1 MGYRLVSYGRCDGI
15 GRIAV
20 TLFGIWLVGI
30 APGMSLAAD
39 LQAGVAVVDITPL
52 LGYRMA
58 GYFRERLNTGT
69 HDPLQA
75 KALVLRQGDDH
86 AALVFCDLVGI
97 SRDVSERARKLAA
110 KKTGI
115 PAANILIAATHS
127 HTGPLYAGAL
137 RQYFHDQAIVAKGI
151 DPFEKIDYAAV
162 LAEKIAEA
170 IDKAQKSARAV
181 ALLSGVT
188 RQEGLSFNRRFH
200 TKDGTVLFNPGKL
213 NPNIVRPAG
222 PIDPDVGLLQLR
234 GGDKELA
241 LLTVFAL
248 HLDTVGGTEYS
259 ADYPFYLERK
269 LRPLLGEGGV
279 SLFGA
284 GTCGDIN
291 HIDVSKKDLQSG
303 QFEAERIGTALG
315 ETVRAALPMQRPQRS
330 PRLAV
335 RQAIVQ
341 APLQK
346 FSPEAI
352 AQARKDMAKIGTRDL
367 TFLKQVEAYKIT
379 SLQMLPGDTLPMEV
393 QVFRLS
399 DEVALVGLP
408 GEIFVDLGL
417 AIKKASPFP
426 VTLVI
431 ELCNDAPGYVPTIKA
446 FKEGSYETINSRIQP
461 GGGEKLV
468 ETATRL
474 LKELA
479 EPRRP

>member
-1 MGYRLVSYGRCDGI
+1 MRLTLLVFLVVTIVSM
-15 GRIAV
+15 AV
-20 TLFGIWLVGI
+20 T
-30 APGMSLAAD
+30 APLSAAE
-39 LQAGVAVVDITPL
+39 LQAGAAVVDITPPK
-52 LGYRMA
+52 GYRMA

-75 KALVLRQGDDH
+75 KALYLRQGDEQ

-97 SRDVSERARKLAA
+97 ARAVSSRARELAA
-110 KKTGI
+110 KKTSI

-127 HTGPLYAGAL
+127 HTGPLYMGAL
-137 RQYFHDQAIVAKGI
+137 RQYFHEQTVAAKGE
-151 DPFEKIDYAAV
+151 DPSEKIDYPAV
-162 LAEKIAEA
+162 LAERLADA
-170 IDKAQKSARAV
+170 IDKAKKSARPITLDAGM
-181 ALLSGVT
+181 A

-200 TKDGTVLFNPGKL
+200 MKDGTVRFNPGKL
-213 NPNIVRPAG
+213 NPNIVRTAG
-222 PIDPDVGLLQLR
+222 PIDPDVGLLRLR
-234 GGDKELA
+234 NGDKDLA

-269 LRPLLGEGGV
+269 LRPVLGTEGV

-291 HIDVSKKDLQSG
+291 HIDVSNNAPQKGHL
-303 QFEAERIGTALG
+303 EAARIGSTLG
-315 ETVRAALPMQRPQRS
+315 DTVQKALPKLSPVRS

-335 RQAIVQ
+335 RRTIVQ

-346 FSPEAI
+346 YSAEAI

-367 TFLKQVEAYKIT
+367 PFLKQVETYKIV
-379 SLQMLPGDTLPMEV
+379 SLQMLSAPTLPMEV

-399 DEVALVGLP
+399 DDVALVGLP

-417 AIKKASPFP
+417 AIKKASPFRT
-426 VTLVI
+426 TLIV
-431 ELCNDAPGYVPTIKA
+431 ELCNDAPGYVPTVKA
-446 FKEGSYETINSRIQP
+446 FKEGSYETVNSRVQS

-468 ETATRL
+468 EAATRL
-474 LKELA
+474 LKELGDSRH
-479 EPRRP
+479 P

>member
-1 MGYRLVSYGRCDGI
+1 MQRFLFVLLGVVLAGTVEAARLPAAELHAGI
-15 GRIAV
+15 
-20 TLFGIWLVGI
+20 
-30 APGMSLAAD
+30 
-39 LQAGVAVVDITPL
+39 AVVDITPPQ
-52 LGYRMA
+52 GYRMA

-75 KALVLRQGDDH
+75 KALVLRQGDEQ

-97 SRDVSERARKLAA
+97 AREVSGRARELAA
-110 KKTGI
+110 KKTSI
-115 PAANILIAATHS
+115 PASNILIAATHS
-127 HTGPLYAGAL
+127 HTGPLYMGAL
-137 RQYFHDQAIVAKGI
+137 RQYFHDQAVAAKGE
-151 DPFEKIDYAAV
+151 DPHEKIDYPAA
-162 LAEKIAEA
+162 LIKKIAEA
-170 IDKAQKSARAV
+170 IDKAHKSARPVDLA
-181 ALLSGVT
+181 AGMA

-200 TKDGTVLFNPGKL
+200 MKDGSVQFNPGKL

-222 PIDPDVGLLQLR
+222 PIDPDVGLLRLR
-234 GGDKELA
+234 SGDKDLA

-269 LRPLLGEGGV
+269 LRPVLGAEGV

-291 HIDVSKKDLQSG
+291 HIDVSKKDPQKG
-303 QFEAERIGTALG
+303 QLEAARIGSALG
-315 ETVRAALPMQRPQRS
+315 DTVREALPKLRPQRS

-335 RQAIVQ
+335 RRAIVP

-346 FSPEAI
+346 YGAEAI

-367 TFLKQVEAYKIT
+367 PFLKQVEAYKIV
-379 SLQMLPGDTLPMEV
+379 SLQMLRGETLPMEV

-399 DEVALVGLP
+399 EDVAIVGLP

-426 VTLVI
+426 VTLVV
-431 ELCNDAPGYVPTIKA
+431 ELCNDAPGYVPTVKA
-446 FKEGSYETINSRIQP
+446 FKEGSYETVNSRIQP

-468 ETATRL
+468 ESATRL
-474 LKELA
+474 LKELGDSRH
-479 EPRRP
+479 P

>member
-1 MGYRLVSYGRCDGI
+1 MLRTSL
-15 GRIAV
+15 A
-20 TLFGIWLVGI
+20 LFGIWLMGM
-30 APGMSLAAD
+30 APALRLYAEE
-39 LQAGVAVVDITPL
+39 LQAGVAVVDITPPA
-52 LGYRMA
+52 GYRMA
-58 GYFRERLNTGT
+58 GYFNERLNTGT

-75 KALVLRQGDDH
+75 KALVLRQGDGR

-97 SRDVSERARKLAA
+97 SRQVSDHARELAA

-115 PAANILIAATHS
+115 SKANILIAAAHS

-137 RQYFHDQAIVAKGI
+137 RQYFHDRAIADKGT
-151 DPFEKIDYAAV
+151 DPHEKIDYAAA
-162 LAEKIAEA
+162 LAAKIAEA
-170 IDKAQKSARAV
+170 IDKAASSVRPIALSAGV
-181 ALLSGVT
+181 A
-188 RQEGLSFNRRFH
+188 RQERLSFNRRFH
-200 TKDGTVLFNPGKL
+200 MKDGTVRFNPGKL

-222 PIDPDVGLLQLR
+222 PIDPDVGLLR
-234 GGDKELA
+234 FRAGDKDLA

-259 ADYPFYLERK
+259 ADFPFHLERK
-269 LRPLLGEGGV
+269 LRSVLDTEGV

-291 HIDVSKKDLQSG
+291 HINVSNKDPQKG
-303 QFEAERIGTALG
+303 QLEAGRIGTALG
-315 ETVRAALPMQRPQRS
+315 ETVQEALPKLHPQRS
-330 PRLAV
+330 PSLAV
-335 RQAIVQ
+335 HRTIVS

-346 FSPEAI
+346 YSAEVI

-367 TFLKQVEAYKIT
+367 PFLKQVETYKIM
-379 SLQMLPGDTLPMEV
+379 SLQMLPKEILPMEV
-393 QVFRLS
+393 QAFRLCE
-399 DEVALVGLP
+399 DVAVVGLP

-426 VTLVI
+426 TTLVI

-446 FKEGSYETINSRIQP
+446 FKEGSYETVNSRVQP

-468 ETATRL
+468 EAATRL

-479 EPRRP
+479 DSRRP

>member
-1 MGYRLVSYGRCDGI
+1 LGLASAARTS
-15 GRIAV
+15 
-20 TLFGIWLVGI
+20 GI
-30 APGMSLAAD
+30 AQAAE
-39 LQAGVAVVDITPL
+39 LQTGVSIADITPPV
-52 LGYRMA
+52 GYRMA

-69 HDPLQA
+69 HDPLLA
-75 KALVLRQGDDH
+75 KALVLHQGDQQ

-115 PAANILIAATHS
+115 PAASILIAATHS

-137 RQYFHDQAIVAKGI
+137 REYFHEQAIAAKGT
-151 DPFEKIDYAAV
+151 DPHERVDYPTV

-170 IDKAQKSARAV
+170 IDRAHRSVQPV
-181 ALLSGVT
+181 ALSAGMA

-200 TKDGTVLFNPGKL
+200 MKDGTVVFNPGKL
-213 NPNIVRPAG
+213 NPNIIRSAG
-222 PIDPDVGLLQLR
+222 PLDPDVGLLRLR
-234 GGDKELA
+234 ASDKHLA

-259 ADYPFYLERK
+259 ADFPFYLERK
-269 LRPLLGEGGV
+269 LRPVLGEGGV

-291 HIDVSKKDLQSG
+291 HIDVTKREPQSG
-303 QFEAERIGTALG
+303 QTEAERIGSALA
-315 ETVRAALPMQRPQRS
+315 ETLRSALPMLRPQRS
-330 PRLAV
+330 PHLAV
-335 RQAIVQ
+335 RRDIVQ

-346 FSPEAI
+346 YGAEAI

-367 TFLKQVEAYKIT
+367 PFLRQVETCKIV
-379 SLQMLPGDTLPMEV
+379 SLQMLPKETLPMEV
-393 QVFRLS
+393 QTFRLS
-399 DEVALVGLP
+399 DEVAIVGLP
-408 GEIFVDLGL
+408 GEIFVELGL

-426 VTLVI
+426 VTVVV
-431 ELCNDAPGYVPTIKA
+431 ELCNDAPGYVPTVKA
-446 FKEGSYETINSRIQP
+446 FKEGSYETVNSRIQP

-474 LKELA
+474 LRELA
-479 EPRRP
+479 DSRRR